1 MSSAEDFPS
10 PPLGKVPRIEK
21 PRKKYARNNLDQ
33 DDRIDKIRMTTLLTV
48 SINIKAQPSKADYLF
63 RLQYRPE

>member
-1 MSSAEDFPS
+1 M
-10 PPLGKVPRIEK
+10 
-21 PRKKYARNNLDQ
+21 NLDQ
-33 DDRIDKIRMTTLLTV
+33 DDRIDKIAMASLLTV